1 MLIQIPRYAEK
12 LTLPQPCGK
21 NKAFDWLKSLNGAA
35 WLRRQVKPAIGLTAN
50 GRMLAY
56 ILCANAVFT
65 VHYACAVKRERHFG
79 LAGYNAGKYRGPNPD
94 ELGLTVKR
102 FDIRQ
107 TDCGPRLVKKQYEI
121 FSDL

>member
-1 MLIQIPRYAEK
+1 MLIQIPKGAIR
-12 LTLPQPCGK
+12 LSLPVARGK
-21 NKAFDWLKSLNGAA
+21 NTSFNWLKSLNGAT

-50 GRMLAY
+50 GKMLAY
-56 ILCANAVFT
+56 ILCADAVFT
-65 VHYACAVKRERHFG
+65 IHYACAVKRERHFG
-79 LAGYNAGKYRGPNPD
+79 MAGYNAGKYRGVNPD

-121 FSDL
+121 FIDL